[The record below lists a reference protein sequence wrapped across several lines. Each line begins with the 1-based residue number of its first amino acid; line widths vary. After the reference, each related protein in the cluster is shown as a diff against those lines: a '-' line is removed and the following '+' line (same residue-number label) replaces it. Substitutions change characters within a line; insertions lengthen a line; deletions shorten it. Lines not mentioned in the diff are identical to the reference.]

1 MKAFVTSQRGVG
13 LIEVLI
19 AVLVLAVG
27 LLGVAGLQL
36 TALRNNQSAMERS
49 MGVVQSYSII
59 EAIRADPDSAKNGR
73 FNVAIDDDPSGSTFP
88 AQSLAT
94 WRDQL
99 KASMGDSATG
109 SVACDGS
116 SCTVIVR
123 WDDSRGLDG
132 SATQEMTTEVQL

>member
-1 MKAFVTSQRGVG
+1 MKAFATAQRGVG

-73 FNVAIDDDPSGSTFP
+73 FNVAIDSDPSGDTFP
-88 AQSLAT
+88 AQSLIT

-99 KASMGDSATG
+99 KASMGDSAVG
-109 SVACDGS
+109 SVACNSDT
-116 SCTVIVR
+116 CTVIVR

-132 SATQEMTTEVQL
+132 SASQEITTEVQL

>member
-1 MKAFVTSQRGVG
+1 MNAFATAQRGMG

-73 FNVAIDDDPSGSTFP
+73 FNVAIGSDPSGSTFP

-94 WRDQL
+94 WRAQL
-99 KASMGDSATG
+99 KASMGSSATG
-109 SVACDGS
+109 SVACNGS

-132 SATQEMTTEVQL
+132 SSTQAITTEVQL